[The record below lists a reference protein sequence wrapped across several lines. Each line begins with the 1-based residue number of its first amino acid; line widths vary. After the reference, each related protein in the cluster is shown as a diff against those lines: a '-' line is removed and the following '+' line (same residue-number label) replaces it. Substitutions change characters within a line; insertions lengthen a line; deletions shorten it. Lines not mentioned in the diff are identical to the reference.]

1 MKTADNK
8 ENNTN
13 NTNIE
18 NKEAFDFGKVLDFC
32 KKNLKYISAAVVVVI
47 LVVVL
52 AVTMT
57 KSKDDGNAGKNGGEG
72 QSAENQ
78 QQEPQQPEEQK
89 QPEVSFEVDAVPEIN
104 ALIQNYYT
112 AFVAG
117 DTASLEAYATP
128 VSELEKNYIVLM
140 SQYLNAYENIQCN
153 TKPGLNQGEYAVSVV
168 LDIRFEGVETT
179 APGLDFF
186 YVRQNE
192 SGAYYIDNLYSQ
204 FNWENRELELDSQ
217 MEEFITS
224 YESQADFVALRED
237 VQRRYD
243 EVLAADENLKN
254 KAQVEIPN
262 ALEGWVTSLAAAAGS
277 NAGQDQPAEGAGQ
290 DQPTDPAGQEPPAD
304 TGAQEPSGDAAG
316 QEPSGDAGGQEP
328 SGDAG
333 GQDESSSNT
342 PEINYVPEG
351 KVLKASEGYNVRKGM
366 SSDSERVGTTEI
378 GDDIKVILSYAEG
391 WTKVEWKGKTG
402 YIRTDL
408 LLNN

>member
-8 ENNTN
+8 ENKTN
-13 NTNIE
+13 EQNN
-18 NKEAFDFGKVLDFC
+18 NKKETFDLLDFC

-57 KSKDDGNAGKNGGEG
+57 KSKDGGNVAQKDGEG
-72 QSAENQ
+72 ANTNQ
-78 QQEPQQPEEQK
+78 GQTEQQEQPDQEEGQK
-89 QPEVSFEVDAVPEIN
+89 QPAESFAVDAVPEIN
-104 ALIQNYYT
+104 DLIQNYYT
-112 AFVAG
+112 AFTAG

-128 VSELEKNYIVLM
+128 VTELEKNYIVLM

-192 SGAYYIDNLYSQ
+192 EGAYYIDNLYSQ

-217 MEEFITS
+217 IEEFITS
-224 YESQADFVALRED
+224 YEAQEDFVALREE
-237 VQRRYD
+237 VQRKYD
-243 EVLAADENLKN
+243 EVLAADESLRN
-254 KAQVEIPN
+254 KAQVEIPQ
-262 ALEGWVTSLAAAAGS
+262 ALEGWVTSLASAAGS
-277 NAGQDQPAEGAGQ
+277 NAGQDQQPAEGAGQ
-290 DQPTDPAGQEPPAD
+290 DQPADTEGQDQQPAEDAGQEPAGD
-304 TGAQEPSGDAAG
+304 TAS
-316 QEPSGDAGGQEP
+316 
-328 SGDAG
+328 
-333 GQDESSSNT
+333 QDEPQDTTSQNT

-351 KVLKASEGYNVRKGM
+351 KVLKASEGYNVRESMGE
-366 SSDSERVGTTEI
+366 DSERIGTTEI
-378 GDDIKVILSYAEG
+378 GDEIKVILSYAEG